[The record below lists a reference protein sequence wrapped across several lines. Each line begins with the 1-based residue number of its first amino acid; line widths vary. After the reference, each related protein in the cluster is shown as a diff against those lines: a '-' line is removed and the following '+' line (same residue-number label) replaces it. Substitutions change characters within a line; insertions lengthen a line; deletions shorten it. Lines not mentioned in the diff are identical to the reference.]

1 MLFLIQVQ
9 EKKFTCTTH
18 IEGTKKMGLD
28 SFSLPPFIP
37 SPLKKKK
44 KKKKNLVKGRNYA
57 SEKKNTR
64 RRPSAFTLESWEVEN
79 EKAIGLSFTAT
90 MPFYARD

>member
-1 MLFLIQVQ
+1 
-9 EKKFTCTTH
+9 
-18 IEGTKKMGLD
+18 MGLD
-28 SFSLPPFIP
+28 SSSPPPSFIP

-44 KKKKNLVKGRNYA
+44 KNLVKGRKYV

-64 RRPSAFTLESWEVEN
+64 RRPSAITLESWELEN

-90 MPFYARD
+90 MAFYERD

>member
-9 EKKFTCTTH
+9 EKKNSLLPLTQ
-18 IEGTKKMGLD
+18 KGLRKWD
-28 SFSLPPFIP
+28 WIP
-37 SPLKKKK
+37 SSPLIHSLSFL
-44 KKKKNLVKGRNYA
+44 KKNLVKGRKYA

-64 RRPSAFTLESWEVEN
+64 RRPSAITLESWEVEN

-90 MPFYARD
+90 MAFYERD